1 MDCLAVKN
9 WLPDRESAKT
19 GAASLRAKTWPMY
32 IRKTSPF
39 MTSVKQHL
47 YTQNLILFCNMEVV
61 YNQLSSK
68 PAHCMICVYCQQDHL
83 HSQECTKPTGGGR
96 ILQYQHFLV
105 SSE

>member
-1 MDCLAVKN
+1 MDCLAVEN

-39 MTSVKQHL
+39 MTFVKQRL
-47 YTQNLILFCNMEVV
+47 YTQNLILFCNMEVI

-68 PAHCMICVYCQQDHL
+68 QAHCICVYCQQDH
-83 HSQECTKPTGGGR
+83 SQERTKPTGGGH
-96 ILQYQHFLV
+96 ILQCQHFNV